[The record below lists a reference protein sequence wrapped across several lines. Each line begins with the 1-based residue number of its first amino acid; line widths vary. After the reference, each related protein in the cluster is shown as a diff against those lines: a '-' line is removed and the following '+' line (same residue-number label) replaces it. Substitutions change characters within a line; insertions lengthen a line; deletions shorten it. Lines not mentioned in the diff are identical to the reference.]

1 MITQKHQPIW
11 QKARPYLQTRSNERH
26 TWYCYVFAQQLLAL
40 HPAAEAEIVLPAL
53 LLHDVGWSTVPDD
66 KQLLSFGPN
75 MRYPKLR
82 RQHETE
88 GVRLASEI
96 LARLGWTAE
105 QIAPII
111 AIIDG
116 HDTRKAS
123 LGLNDSLVKDAD
135 KLWRYTPFGLATVG
149 GWFGYTTSEQLDL
162 LEKWL
167 EYRFYTE
174 TAVHMARGL
183 LANLILHVTEREN
196 GTQMNADL
204 H

>member
-1 MITQKHQPIW
+1 MIASHHQPIW
-11 QKARPYLQTRSNERH
+11 QATRPFLQTRSNERH

-40 HPAAEAEIVLPAL
+40 HPEADAEIVLPTL

-66 KQLLSFGPN
+66 RQLISFGPN
-75 MRYPKLR
+75 MRYPELR
-82 RQHETE
+82 RQHETK
-88 GVRLASEI
+88 GVHIATDI
-96 LARLGWTAE
+96 LLGLDWTTE

-116 HDTRKAS
+116 HDTRQES
-123 LGLNDSLVKDAD
+123 RSLNDSLVRDAD

-149 GWFGYTTSEQLDL
+149 GWFGYSTTEQLEL

-167 EYRFYTE
+167 GYRFYTE

-183 LANLILHVTEREN
+183 LANLILHVAEN
-196 GTQMNADL
+196 A
-204 H
+204 

>member
-1 MITQKHQPIW
+1 MIEPHHQPIW
-11 QKARPYLQTRSNERH
+11 QAARLFLQTRSNERH
-26 TWYCYVFAQQLLAL
+26 TWYCYAFAQQLLAL
-40 HPAAEAEIVLPAL
+40 HPAADAEIVLPAL

-75 MRYPKLR
+75 MRYPELR

-96 LARLGWTAE
+96 LAGLGWTAE
-105 QIAPII
+105 QIAPIT

-116 HDTRKAS
+116 HDTRQAS

-149 GWFGYTTSEQLDL
+149 GWFGYTTAEQLAL

-167 EYRFYTE
+167 GYRFYTE

-183 LANLILHVTEREN
+183 LANLNLHVTEREN
-196 GTQMNADL
+196 GMQLNADL

>member
-1 MITQKHQPIW
+1 MIAPHHQPIW
-11 QKARPYLQTRSNERH
+11 QAARPYLQTRSNERH
-26 TWYCYVFAQQLLAL
+26 TWYCYVFARQLLAL
-40 HPAAEAEIVLPAL
+40 HPAADAEIVLPAL

-75 MRYPKLR
+75 MRYPELR

-88 GVRLASEI
+88 GVRIATEI
-96 LARLGWTAE
+96 LTELGYDSTIIR
-105 QIAPII
+105 QIA

-116 HDTRKAS
+116 HDTRQES
-123 LGLNDSLVKDAD
+123 LSLEDSLVKDAD

-149 GWFGYTTSEQLDL
+149 GWFGYTRAEQLDL

-167 EYRFYTE
+167 GYRFYTE

-183 LANLILHVTEREN
+183 LANLILYVAEN
-196 GTQMNADL
+196 E
-204 H
+204 